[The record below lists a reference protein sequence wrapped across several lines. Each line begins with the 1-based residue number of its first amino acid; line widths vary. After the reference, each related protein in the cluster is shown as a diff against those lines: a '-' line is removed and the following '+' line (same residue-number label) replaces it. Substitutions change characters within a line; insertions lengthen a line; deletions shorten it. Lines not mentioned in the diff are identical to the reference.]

1 MKNFKQYLL
10 SVTIVPMNQIPYYV
24 SCGEMPGIE
33 NVLQHKKSRT
43 IGALLF
49 LCFMLADGK
58 FPDPPSHVK
67 NLMLT
72 AEG

>member
-1 MKNFKQYLL
+1 M
-10 SVTIVPMNQIPYYV
+10 
-24 SCGEMPGIE
+24 
-33 NVLQHKKSRT
+33 KKSRT

-49 LCFMLADGK
+49 SCFMLADGK

-67 NLMLT
+67 NLVLT